1 MRPNSSCW
9 NFIIYKY
16 KGGKAKK
23 QFETSGYGLEKIQF
37 YKKTKTLKIRF
48 RGHGHETFDYYR
60 LKKGEYEGI
69 VMKYRNSVAGGAEEN
84 TPWMYYTIDNKGP
97 GVEISKSDFNGKL
110 KGLLKGKTIST
121 NAWKWKQM

>member
-1 MRPNSSCW
+1 
-9 NFIIYKY
+9 
-16 KGGKAKK
+16 
-23 QFETSGYGLEKIQF
+23 
-37 YKKTKTLKIRF
+37 
-48 RGHGHETFDYYR
+48 
-60 LKKGEYEGI
+60 
-69 VMKYRNSVAGGAEEN
+69 MKYRNSVAGGAEEN